1 MLLVPLRHV
10 LVERSHSGIVLSGM
24 RCNGTMFEEH
34 LDQRGTGMDLDRLTD
49 QMMRDRVQM
58 TFILNVVIDIDLG
71 FSNIGVFIRMM
82 RERLKC
88 RAL

>member
-1 MLLVPLRHV
+1 
-10 LVERSHSGIVLSGM
+10 
-24 RCNGTMFEEH
+24 MFEEH